1 VFAYFDESGK
11 FKDSQFVCIAGF
23 VSDEAHWN
31 AYAQAWGDLLQTH
44 KIPTLH
50 MRELMSFTGP
60 FKGWDRE
67 HAKKAL
73 AEFIDVI
80 RRNVLIGLGVGFDS
94 KYLTS
99 MRADTRKKIGDPQYF
114 CFQRIL
120 RLLVNK
126 LAEIGY
132 KGQIPVTFDDTQEH
146 GARCYRMWSRLREEH
161 PELKRY
167 IPAITFADA
176 DMFYPLQGA
185 DVLAH
190 QTRDHQLRMTSGR
203 ATSQHFENLMFPI
216 SSDVGIHYDSEFWN
230 KDMLDDLEAKFDRG
244 EVKLLI

>member
-1 VFAYFDESGK
+1 M
-11 FKDSQFVCIAGF
+11 AGF

-31 AYAQAWGDLLQTH
+31 AYAQAWGDLLQIH

-99 MRADTRKKIGDPQYF
+99 MHADTRKKIGDPQYF

-146 GARCYRMWSRLREEH
+146 GVRCYRM
-161 PELKRY
+161 
-167 IPAITFADA
+167 
-176 DMFYPLQGA
+176 
-185 DVLAH
+185 
-190 QTRDHQLRMTSGR
+190 
-203 ATSQHFENLMFPI
+203 
-216 SSDVGIHYDSEFWN
+216 
-230 KDMLDDLEAKFDRG
+230 
-244 EVKLLI
+244 